1 MIVIG
6 SGIRRW
12 TSLISALVAML
23 TLGTT
28 AFGKVAK
35 VEGFIK
41 TRAGDTMTIRTS
53 TSANITVLLKENTQ
67 IKEEHGI
74 LNVTRKGVSQDDLV
88 PGLKVRVQGT
98 YGETQQ
104 VIAKSIKFD
113 SKDLEDAWAI
123 QAGVFETQT
132 QAQQS
137 KEELIKQNA
146 ALEAQ
151 NESLKAQ
158 QEQLVAQQ
166 QQMTA
171 QQQEIQKNR
180 AVIDAAIA
188 RFGQLDEYYI
198 LDEVVVHFKNGQ
210 SKIDPKYVPRLNA
223 LAEKAKTIKGY
234 TIQVEGYASAVG
246 SPAANQKLSERRAE
260 SVKALLLQEGNVP
273 STNILAPGAM
283 GESRQI
289 GDGRTAKGQAENR
302 RVTVRVLQSKGIAGV

>member
-1 MIVIG
+1 MIV
-6 SGIRRW
+6 SRIRKW
-12 TSLISALVAML
+12 TTLITVLVVGL

-28 AFGKVAK
+28 AFAKVAK
-35 VEGFIK
+35 VEGYIK
-41 TRAGDTMTIRTS
+41 TRVGDTMMIRTS
-53 TSANITVLLKENTQ
+53 TSANVAVLLKEKTQ

-74 LNVTRKGVSQDDLV
+74 LNVTRKGVSQEDLV
-88 PGLKVRVQGT
+88 PGLKVRIQGT

-113 SKDLEDAWAI
+113 AKDLENAWAI

-137 KEELIKQNA
+137 KDELIKQNA

-166 QQMTA
+166 QQMAA

-210 SKIDPKYVPRLNA
+210 SKIDPKYVPELTA

-246 SPAANQKLSERRAE
+246 SPVVNQKLSERRAE
-260 SVKALLLQEGNVP
+260 SVKALLLQDGDIP

-289 GDGRTAKGQAENR
+289 GDDKTAKGQAENR
-302 RVTVRVLQSKGIAGV
+302 RVIVRILQSKGIAGA

>member
-1 MIVIG
+1 MIV
-6 SGIRRW
+6 SGIRKWR
-12 TSLISALVAML
+12 SLITAFVIVL

-28 AFGKVAK
+28 AFAEAAK
-35 VEGFIK
+35 VEGFVK
-41 TRAGDTMTIRTS
+41 TRVGDTMTIRTS
-53 TSANITVLLKENTQ
+53 TSANVTVLLTENTQ
-67 IKEEHGI
+67 IKQVHGV
-74 LNVTRKGVSQDDLV
+74 LNVARKRVSQDDLV

-113 SKDLEDAWAI
+113 FKDLEDAWAI
-123 QAGVFETQT
+123 QAGDYETQT
-132 QAQQS
+132 QGQQN
-137 KEELIKQNA
+137 KEGLIKQNA

-151 NESLKAQ
+151 NEALKAQ

-166 QQMTA
+166 QQMIA

-198 LDEVVVHFKNGQ
+198 LDEVVVFFKNGQ
-210 SKIDPKYVPRLNA
+210 SKIDPKYVPQLDA
-223 LAEKAKTIKGY
+223 LAEKAKTTKGY

-246 SPAANQKLSERRAE
+246 SPAVNQKLSEQRAE
-260 SVKALLLQEGNVP
+260 SVKELLLQEGNIP

-289 GDGRTAKGQAENR
+289 GDGRTAKAQAENR
-302 RVTVRVLQSKGIAGV
+302 RVIVRVLQSKGIAGV

>member
-1 MIVIG
+1 MTI
-6 SGIRRW
+6 SGIRKW
-12 TSLISALVAML
+12 TSLITTFVVVL

-28 AFGKVAK
+28 AFAKAAK
-35 VEGFIK
+35 VEGFIT
-41 TRAGDTMTIRTS
+41 TRVGDTMTIRTS
-53 TSANITVLLKENTQ
+53 TSANVTVLLKENTQ

-74 LNVTRKGVSQDDLV
+74 LNVARKGMSQEDLV
-88 PGLKVRVQGT
+88 PGLKVRVQGN

-104 VIAKSIKFD
+104 VIAKSIKFN
-113 SKDLEDAWAI
+113 SQDLEDAWAI
-123 QAGVFETQT
+123 QAGVYETQT

-137 KEELIKQNA
+137 KEELLKQNS

-158 QEQLVAQQ
+158 HEQLVEQQ

-210 SKIDPKYVPRLNA
+210 SKIDPKYVPELNA

-246 SPAANQKLSERRAE
+246 SPAVNQKLSERRAE
-260 SVKALLLQEGNVP
+260 SVKALLLQEGDIP

-289 GDGRTAKGQAENR
+289 GDDKTAKGQAENR
-302 RVTVRVLQSKGIAGV
+302 RVIVRVLQSKGIAGV

>member
-1 MIVIG
+1 MIV
-6 SGIRRW
+6 SEIRKW
-12 TSLISALVAML
+12 TSLITVIMVVL

-28 AFGKVAK
+28 AFAKVAK

-41 TRAGDTMTIRTS
+41 TRVSDTMTIRTS
-53 TSANITVLLKENTQ
+53 TSTNVTVLLKENTQ

-74 LNVTRKGVSQDDLV
+74 LNVARKRMSQDDLV
-88 PGLKVRVQGT
+88 PGLKVLVQGA
-98 YGETQQ
+98 YGESQQ
-104 VIAKSIKFD
+104 LIAKSIKFD
-113 SKDLEDAWAI
+113 SKDVQDAWAI
-123 QAGVFETQT
+123 QAGVYETQT
-132 QAQQS
+132 QAQQN

-166 QQMTA
+166 QQMIA
-171 QQQEIQKNR
+171 EQQEIQKNR

-198 LDEVVVHFKNGQ
+198 LDEVVVLFKNGQ
-210 SKIDPKYVPRLNA
+210 SKIDPKYVPQLNA

-234 TIQVEGYASAVG
+234 TVQVEGYASAVG
-246 SPAANQKLSERRAE
+246 SSAVNQKLSERRAE

-273 STNILAPGAM
+273 STKILSPGTM

-289 GDGRTAKGQAENR
+289 GDGRTAKSQAENR
-302 RVTVRVLQSKGIAGV
+302 RVIVRVLQSKGIAGA